1 MMITW
6 EYEWVLLGIQEA
18 RMEWWFLFIHLV
30 TIHEWPNFLNGI
42 ESNFLLY
49 SALKSIFPKNHFFFL
64 TLKKQIKK
72 PESCGIE
79 QSWVV
84 GVVAQP
90 YELPPWGWSVTLTE
104 QPVTWPPPVV
114 LLGWGG
120 WPPMGDDFLFYYT
133 FRCQEKKNNNDF
145 FGKCY
150 SYWGN
155 SYSLPFWEEW
165 K

>member
-1 MMITW
+1 MILIHSFGDNTW
-6 EYEWVLLGIQEA
+6 MTKFPQWNWIKFPIILGSKK
-18 RMEWWFLFIHLV
+18 H
-30 TIHEWPNFLNGI
+30 
-42 ESNFLLY
+42 
-49 SALKSIFPKNHFFFL
+49 FPKKPFFFL